1 MDAIKSFFSVL
12 SGDTGSIWLRILY
25 YLCLAAVLAVL
36 IIILVVIAKFKKR
49 KKKLE
54 ETDMETEGNMKGKKR
69 VYEWK
74 DRRRLGFFGLPWTF
88 DRFRLTKE
96 KLLIVT
102 GFFNIKEEEIKLYR
116 IVDLELTKSFGQ
128 RIFGMGTLVIKSS
141 DKTLPQAILK
151 NIKKPNDVK
160 ELISDLVEKERI
172 AKRVSSNEMMGMH
185 GHGVDMDG
193 DGIPDLPEVDINAH
207 L

>member
-1 MDAIKSFFSVL
+1 MEAIKEFFSVL
-12 SGDTGSIWLRILY
+12 SGESGRVWQRIFY
-25 YLCLAAVLAVL
+25 YFCLLLVVAL
-36 IIILVVIAKFKKR
+36 IIAIILLIVKIKKR
-49 KKKLE
+49 KK
-54 ETDMETEGNMKGKKR
+54 T

-74 DRRRLGFFGLPWTF
+74 DRRRLAIGLPWTF
-88 DRFRLTKE
+88 DRFRLTNE

-116 IVDLELTKSFGQ
+116 VVDLELTKSFGQ
-128 RIFGMGTLVIKSS
+128 RLFGMGTVVVKSS

-151 NIKKPNDVK
+151 NIKKPNEVK
-160 ELISDLVEKERI
+160 DLISELVEKERL

-185 GHGVDMDG
+185 GAVDLDG
-193 DGIPDLPEVDINAH
+193 DGIADAPEIDINAH

>member
-1 MDAIKSFFSVL
+1 MEKINDFFAVL
-12 SGDTGSIWLRILY
+12 AGDSGSIWLRLLY
-25 YLCLAAVLAVL
+25 WLYVVLAAVVVVM
-36 IIILVVIAKFKKR
+36 IIILIVKLKLKKKR
-49 KKKLE
+49 LAA
-54 ETDMETEGNMKGKKR
+54 TDTETEGSNKGKKR

-74 DRRRLGFFGLPWTF
+74 DRRRLAIGLPWTF

-116 IVDLELTKSFGQ
+116 VIDLELTKTFGQ
-128 RIFGMGTLVIKSS
+128 RIFGMGTVVVKSS

-151 NIKKPNDVK
+151 NIKHPNYVK
-160 ELISDLVEKERI
+160 DLISELVEKERM
-172 AKRVSSNEMMGMH
+172 AKRVINSEMMGNH
-185 GHGVDMDG
+185 GPVDMDG
-193 DGIPDLPEVDINAH
+193 DGLPDMPEVDINAH